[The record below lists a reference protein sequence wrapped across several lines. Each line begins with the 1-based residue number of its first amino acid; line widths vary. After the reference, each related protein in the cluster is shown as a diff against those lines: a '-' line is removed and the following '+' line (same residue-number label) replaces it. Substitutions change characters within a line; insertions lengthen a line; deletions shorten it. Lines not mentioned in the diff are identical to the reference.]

1 MVQYIDD
8 AVRIMEIQIRTRQD
22 GGYLP
27 FADTLPLI
35 QDEEG
40 DPL

>member
-1 MVQYIDD
+1 MS
-8 AVRIMEIQIRTRQD
+8 IQIRTRRD

-27 FADTLPLI
+27 FADTLLPV

-40 DPL
+40 DQL